1 MCYSIIKHCIECNYF
16 TLDQLNSRM
25 FDYGF
30 IDKSFKF
37 PLILQ
42 NYLNNLILKISV
54 IQTLCFVKYF
64 SFSR

>member
-1 MCYSIIKHCIECNYF
+1 
-16 TLDQLNSRM
+16 M

-42 NYLNNLILKISV
+42 NYLNNLILKINV